1 MNMAAALSRLAGWF
15 AVLGGLCA
23 AAVALMVVASIA
35 GRALWSK
42 PIPGDVELT
51 QFGIAL
57 CISLC
62 LPWAQVHR
70 ANIIVDFFT
79 QKAGPATLRG
89 LDGVGALLL
98 AVMTGVLA
106 WRTAVGAQ
114 SIREGHEATMIL
126 DLPMWWVYALL
137 APGLALT
144 ALVAVVQSFSARG
157 PAEPVVESVR

>member
-1 MNMAAALSRLAGWF
+1 MSAALSRLAGWF

-23 AAVALMVVASIA
+23 AAVALMVVVSIA
-35 GRALWSK
+35 GRALWST
-42 PIPGDVELT
+42 PIQGDVELT

-79 QKAGPATLRG
+79 QKAGPQVLRG
-89 LDGVGALLL
+89 LDGVGAVLL
-98 AVMTGVLA
+98 AVMAALLA
-106 WRTAVGAQ
+106 WRTAAGARA
-114 SIREGHEATMIL
+114 ILEAHEATMIL

-144 ALVAVVQSFSARG
+144 ALVALAQAMSGHTVDTAR
-157 PAEPVVESVR
+157 